1 MQAVATR
8 QSGSTLIRPLVAAAA
23 ASVAI
28 AGLISVGTFTGMLP
42 GKRAPMRDE
51 GPAATSDLKPGRS
64 SACALCGTIESM
76 RTVEVYDEPNA
87 AAGAADP
94 KSAPE
99 TAAGG
104 PGAAIASG
112 AASVLDSLNGIVSG
126 AADKNERDLRK
137 RIVWR
142 VTLHMDDGSFRAI
155 SLPRPP
161 VFAVGDKVRVVEGRL
176 VRA

>member
-8 QSGSTLIRPLVAAAA
+8 ESGSTLIRPLVAAAA

-51 GPAATSDLKPGRS
+51 GPAATSELKAGRS
-64 SACALCGTIESM
+64 GACALCGTIESV

-94 KSAPE
+94 KSAAE
-99 TAAGG
+99 TAGGG

-126 AADKNERDLRK
+126 AADKNERK

-176 VRA
+176 VGA